1 MEPKVR
7 SRTLGR
13 KNPHRGADQLGQ
25 LSIAE
30 ERIDNPHRNSGPDH
44 PSGGGG
50 LGMDGP
56 GPGEAG
62 QWLSREKE

>member
-30 ERIDNPHRNSGPDH
+30 ERIDNPKVT
-44 PSGGGG
+44 
-50 LGMDGP
+50 
-56 GPGEAG
+56 
-62 QWLSREKE
+62 LSLTQTRGSEKC